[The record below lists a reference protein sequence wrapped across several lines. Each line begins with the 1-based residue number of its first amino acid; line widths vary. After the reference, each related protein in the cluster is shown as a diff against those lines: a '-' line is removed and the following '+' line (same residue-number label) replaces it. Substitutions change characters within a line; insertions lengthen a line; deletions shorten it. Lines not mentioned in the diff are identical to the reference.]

1 MDLHRAHPAWRVKK
15 WGHPETSPH
24 PPLLHSLPPT
34 RQLSPGGFHGDLSR
48 NQGGD
53 TPSAPGGWR
62 HLTPKTEERKRLS
75 PQEPRCK
82 PRRSSP
88 EAQGREAPRPGGP
101 GAGPPVT
108 GRQRVSPEH
117 EARTEG
123 RKGRAWPTVPFLAGA
138 MSVHAEIPLPNR
150 NAETCHRPLRPRS
163 SSGGPGRC
171 GPAASAHCCHR
182 SPTARPLGPC
192 AGLGPDRHMLGH
204 LPAALPTGERGGR
217 APGAGPR
224 GRTHPAGAAGAP
236 AGSRGPPR
244 WSAPRTAAAAS
255 PGSAGASAAAGRAE
269 PGSRRAGCS
278 CPTGEGAPRTSPAG
292 PPADG
297 VERAPGDVRRGT
309 GRGPEASTQLGP
321 ERGLGGPG
329 P

>member
-1 MDLHRAHPAWRVKK
+1 MQ
-15 WGHPETSPH
+15 T
-24 PPLLHSLPPT
+24 PPIQPRSAGAGGPTPRWPGGRTACHGPSESLP
-34 RQLSPGGFHGDLSR
+34 RARGKNGGKEGKSVA
-48 NQGGD
+48 N
-53 TPSAPGGWR
+53 SAFLRRR
-62 HLTPKTEERKRLS
+62 HE
-75 PQEPRCK
+75 C
-82 PRRSSP
+82 
-88 EAQGREAPRPGGP
+88 
-101 GAGPPVT
+101 
-108 GRQRVSPEH
+108 
-117 EARTEG
+117 
-123 RKGRAWPTVPFLAGA
+123 
-138 MSVHAEIPLPNR
+138 PLPNR